1 MEEKLLNCQKN
12 DVQIELDSM
21 KAVVK
26 SYESKQNKQIIEN
39 EEIILNIKNKESLI
53 QELEMKL
60 FDSQKQFED
69 ATLYYDDLKLDFSDK
84 SNKFDILENEN
95 NQLI

>member
-1 MEEKLLNCQKN
+1 
-12 DVQIELDSM
+12 
-21 KAVVK
+21 
-26 SYESKQNKQIIEN
+26 
-39 EEIILNIKNKESLI
+39 
-53 QELEMKL
+53 MKL